1 MENRM
6 FMTGLSISAA
16 DVVVFARTAKHFS
29 TLTDLEK
36 LQVPNAF
43 RWVDHVQHLPGL
55 LEQVHAK

>member
-1 MENRM
+1 M